1 MAYSE
6 PLAGRV
12 RKRLGRRAGLAEKT
26 MFGGLGFLIGGNL
39 AVAVRGDEL
48 LVRVEPAQTQTLL
61 RERGARRFDT
71 GRQPMKG
78 WLVVGAAGINDDASL
93 ATWVERGAQYAA
105 SLPKKAARK

>member
-1 MAYSE
+1 MAFSE
-6 PLAGRV
+6 ELAERV
-12 RKRLGRRAGLAEKT
+12 RKQLGRRAGLAEKR

-48 LVRVEPAQTQTLL
+48 LARVEPAQTEALL
-61 RERGARRFDT
+61 KERGARLFDT

-78 WLVVGAAGINDDASL
+78 WLVVGSAGIKDDASL

-105 SLPKKAARK
+105 SLPKKPARK